1 MKIAGVQMDIRIG
14 DVPGNLARMADRH
27 REAARNGAKLVV
39 FPECAVPGYC
49 FTGVDEALPFAE
61 PIPGPSVTAIHA
73 VCRETDTLC
82 VFGMLERAD
91 SVDGSPRL
99 FNAAVLVGPSG
110 LIGAYRKTHL
120 PFLGIDMHTAYG
132 DRPFA
137 VHNAAVHNA
146 GSHAASDLNIGLLIC
161 YDAAFPEAT
170 RSLGLAGADIVCL
183 PTNWPPGSELVA
195 EHVINA
201 RALENNLYYI
211 AVNRVGDERGFT
223 FIGQSKIADPVG
235 RTLAYANH
243 NREEILYADI
253 DPLAARNKHL
263 VRRPGEH
270 EIHRLADRRPE
281 LYGDL
286 IQPHSLASPG
296 RTVRQG

>member
-1 MKIAGVQMDIRIG
+1 MKIAGVQMDIKIG
-14 DVPGNLARMADRH
+14 DVPGNLARMAQRQ

-49 FTGVDEALPFAE
+49 FTSIAEALPYSE
-61 PIPGPSVTAIHA
+61 PIPGPSVAAVQA

-82 VFGMLERAD
+82 VFGMLERVD
-91 SVDGSPRL
+91 SAEGPPRL
-99 FNAAVLVGPSG
+99 FNAAVLVGPTG
-110 LIGAYRKTHL
+110 LLGAYRKTHL
-120 PFLGIDMHTAYG
+120 PFLGIDMHTTYG

-137 VHNAAVHNA
+137 VHAAGDINV
-146 GSHAASDLNIGLLIC
+146 GLLIC

-195 EHVINA
+195 EHVINT
-201 RALENNLYYI
+201 RALENHIYFI
-211 AVNRVGDERGFT
+211 AVNRVGEERGFT
-223 FIGQSKIADPVG
+223 FIGKSKIADPVG
-235 RTLAYANH
+235 RTLAFADH
-243 NREEILYADI
+243 NREEILYAEI
-253 DPLAARNKHL
+253 DAAATRNKHL

-281 LYGDL
+281 IYGEL
-286 IQPHSLASPG
+286 VQPHTLASPG
-296 RTVRQG
+296 RPVRTS